1 MDPDPN
7 GLYTKRKQQRIG
19 IGATSTVTDSSNG
32 DANKPFV
39 KYPSDGWS
47 TSLEKMPMFTRAEMN
62 EHIAR
67 SGKSISNI
75 QHHSVPTSLRKAKT
89 FLEDEYLREITAASD
104 DRCFYFQA
112 KCCHSFRKNDPP
124 HQLKLALCIFKG
136 DVLDSSCTCVAGK
149 AGFCNHIS
157 ALMFKICKYTLF
169 EAKTT
174 KDLCQEKDENPEL
187 ACTSQLQRWHKK
199 GGGEN
204 IVPQPVME
212 VYVTK
217 TKLDEPSSSRGSGGV
232 KCLLYEAR
240 KQPHYDPKNEASL
253 KIELA
258 TIDPNMGFAHLSKG
272 NNSSGET
279 AQTKYGETPVGSFLS
294 YQVSFT
300 ESNFSAEA
308 DLNAVPR
315 NNVLSDSITAYPRFP
330 LANENPMVTPREL
343 SSEEAALLSHLSVD
357 EDKVNTIEATSREQ
371 SESEIWKKERTYRFT
386 ASSFQLIAKR
396 QRNHESFAQ
405 SIMHPKPFTS
415 KYVAHGMKYELV
427 ALREYEK
434 FMFNRKTPVAV
445 LKSGFVVSEAFPV
458 LGASPNAKVID
469 FGCSICFGLAEV
481 KCPHTKFHVTPLEAC
496 SDPNFFMEKI
506 SDTQCRLKRDHAY
519 YGQVQGQMG
528 VTGAKWCDFIV
539 YTSKGIYIERIAFDP
554 VYWGNLKNELLQY
567 YFEHFLKFASADF
580 HNSAESTLS

>member
-1 MDPDPN
+1 M
-7 GLYTKRKQQRIG
+7 
-19 IGATSTVTDSSNG
+19 
-32 DANKPFV
+32 
-39 KYPSDGWS
+39 
-47 TSLEKMPMFTRAEMN
+47 
-62 EHIAR
+62 
-67 SGKSISNI
+67 
-75 QHHSVPTSLRKAKT
+75 
-89 FLEDEYLREITAASD
+89 
-104 DRCFYFQA
+104 
-112 KCCHSFRKNDPP
+112 
-124 HQLKLALCIFKG
+124 LCIFKG

-149 AGFCNHIS
+149 AGFCNYIS

-187 ACTSQLQRWHKK
+187 ACTSQLQRWHNK

-240 KQPHYDPKNEASL
+240 KQPHYDPKNEASF
-253 KIELA
+253 KTELA
-258 TIDPNMGFAHLSKG
+258 TTGPNMGSAYLSKG
-272 NNSSGET
+272 KNNSSGET
-279 AQTKYGETPVGSFLS
+279 VQTKYGETPVGSFLS

-315 NNVLSDSITAYPRFP
+315 NNVLSDSITAYPRFS
-330 LANENPMVTPREL
+330 LANENPMVTPPEL
-343 SSEEAALLSHLSVD
+343 SNKEAALLSHLSVD

-415 KYVAHGMKYELV
+415 KYVAHGMKYE
-427 ALREYEK
+427 K

-458 LGASPNAKVID
+458 LGASPDAKVID
-469 FGCSICFGLAEV
+469 FGCPICFGLAEV
-481 KCPHTKFHVTPLEAC
+481 KCLRTKFHVTPLEAC
-496 SDPNFFMEKI
+496 SDPNFFMEKV
-506 SDTQCRLKRDHAY
+506 SDKQCRLKRDMPTMARSRD
-519 YGQVQGQMG
+519 
-528 VTGAKWCDFIV
+528 KWV
-539 YTSKGIYIERIAFDP
+539 
-554 VYWGNLKNELLQY
+554 
-567 YFEHFLKFASADF
+567 
-580 HNSAESTLS
+580 